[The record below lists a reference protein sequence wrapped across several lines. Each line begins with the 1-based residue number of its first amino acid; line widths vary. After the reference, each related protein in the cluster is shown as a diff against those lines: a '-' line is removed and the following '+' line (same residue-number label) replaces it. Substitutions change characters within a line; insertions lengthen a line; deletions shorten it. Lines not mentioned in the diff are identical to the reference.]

1 MRAGVDP
8 QDLSNYDLT
17 ALDSSQKKLLVD
29 EFVAGNGSGLEKML
43 TKLEGMLTKES

>member
-1 MRAGVDP
+1 VNP

-17 ALDSSQKKLLVD
+17 ALDSAQKQQLMD

-43 TKLEGMLTKES
+43 TKLDGMLAKES